1 MIPRFPV
8 ERSEQFSKTQDL
20 FGSLKQCE
28 AAGTQ
33 HPAPDCAFA
42 TTMRQG
48 PYEIEVVDENGSV
61 LPEKDVNG
69 QSVLEAE
76 HGLTY
81 RVRLRVHP
89 SEDGKFSADKIV
101 ARLYVDGYCAESQRT
116 ELNIVSCPIS
126 KFNLSPTPFPRGVSV
141 TFTGFR
147 KNQHEKVA
155 YVFCLPEA
163 SAQYAAR
170 KTSNAEEGG
179 TLKIIVYRA
188 VDTGRVQDNS
198 ANWPSTVPSA
208 LAQTPEDTKL
218 WKRPSIVTSPGKCL
232 VSRTDGAYPVWEKH
246 EQLAALTLP
255 YHSAETIAFLQDFH
269 NAQRD
274 RESLA
279 KALQE
284 SLPNPGPDQP
294 VDLTE
299 GDTAVEVKKEY
310 LRAQQGVAAPPR
322 ATHPPPVLEGAT
334 TPLLVDLTGEDNND
348 SQGGAK
354 RQRTD
359 V

>member
-1 MIPRFPV
+1 
-8 ERSEQFSKTQDL
+8 
-20 FGSLKQCE
+20 
-28 AAGTQ
+28 
-33 HPAPDCAFA
+33 
-42 TTMRQG
+42 MRQG
-48 PYEIEVVDENGSV
+48 PYEIEVVDENGRV

-69 QSVLEAE
+69 QTVLQAK
-76 HGLTY
+76 HNLTY
-81 RVRLRVHP
+81 RVKLRVHP
-89 SEDGKFSADKIV
+89 GEDGKFSPDKIW
-101 ARLYVDGYCAESQRT
+101 ARLYVDGRHAEWQSASVSGSCSAPNSTPGAPRPVQR
-116 ELNIVSCPIS
+116 NVS
-126 KFNLSPTPFPRGVSV
+126 L

-155 YVFCLPEA
+155 YVFCLPET
-163 SAQYAAR
+163 SAQYAPKESGNTEPGEQA
-170 KTSNAEEGG
+170 G
-179 TLKIIVYRA
+179 TLKIIVNRA
-188 VDTGRVQDNS
+188 VDTGRVEHTGDN
-198 ANWPSTVPSA
+198 WRSTVPLSV
-208 LAQTPEDTKL
+208 AQASEDAKF
-218 WKRPSIVTSPGKCL
+218 WERPSVVTSPGNRFE
-232 VSRTDGAYPVWEKH
+232 SRLSDTYTVWDMH
-246 EQLAALTLP
+246 EQLAIFTLP

-284 SLPNPGPDQP
+284 SLPYPSPDQP

-310 LRAQQGVAAPPR
+310 LRAQQGVVAPPR
-322 ATHPPPVLEGAT
+322 ATQPPPVLEGAT
-334 TPLLVDLTGEDNND
+334 TPLLVDLTGEDDND